1 MVVVVVVV
9 EVVVVVAVVVV
20 VVEVV
25 VVVVVR
31 SVVEVVES
39 ETDDRQR
46 VASPKTEPGAVA
58 FAPLFSSLHQQDKF
72 GCCQVKYL
80 CPRELHCGR
89 EYIYLKKAYQH
100 LFHFYF
106 T

>member
-1 MVVVVVVV
+1 MG
-9 EVVVVVAVVVV
+9 VVVVVAPVV

-31 SVVEVVES
+31 RVVEVVES

-58 FAPLFSSLHQQDKF
+58 FAPCFSFLHQQDRL

-80 CPRELHCGR
+80 CPRELHFGR
-89 EYIYLKKAYQH
+89 E
-100 LFHFYF
+100 
-106 T
+106 